1 MMEEKDKEK
10 QPSIKMTAN
19 GIKYDSKFHHVVISK
34 NGKIKV
40 EPKLAKFNKKESKE

>member
-1 MMEEKDKEK
+1 MEEKDKEK

-19 GIKYDSKFHHVVISK
+19 GIIYDSKFHHVVIFK